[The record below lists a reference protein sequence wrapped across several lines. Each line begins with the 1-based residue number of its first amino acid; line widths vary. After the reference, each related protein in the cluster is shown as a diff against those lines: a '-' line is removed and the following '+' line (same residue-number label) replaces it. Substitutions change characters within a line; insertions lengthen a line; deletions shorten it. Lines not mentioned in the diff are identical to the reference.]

1 MRRNPQHLPGPQVP
15 VARQPV
21 GVGNQVP
28 KVRIPIRTLGDRL
41 QRVARGHRIGART
54 AGRVVP
60 VDRLVPETEL
70 AVGLEK
76 SPQLGEHRAVVAVVC
91 GGPVA
96 PQHLPVDDQLPLY
109 EKFANR
115 LAGQTPDGIA
125 GDLRTLAILATP
137 TSVSRVVPTD
147 PDDDEVLA
155 AALAG
160 AAGLIASGG
169 RRDLLPLDS
178 NEGIPIVTAR
188 DAWQRIAS
196 KA

>member
-1 MRRNPQHLPGPQVP
+1 M
-15 VARQPV
+15 
-21 GVGNQVP
+21 
-28 KVRIPIRTLGDRL
+28 I
-41 QRVARGHRIGART
+41 GHRPIT
-54 AGRVVP
+54 
-60 VDRLVPETEL
+60 
-70 AVGLEK
+70 
-76 SPQLGEHRAVVAVVC
+76 
-91 GGPVA
+91 

-115 LAGQTPDGIA
+115 LTGQTPDGIA
-125 GDLRTLAILATP
+125 GDLRMLAILVTP
-137 TSVSRVVPTD
+137 ISVPRVVPTD